1 MEEGLTGK
9 TSGSRVEN
17 RVEKETVNVQ
27 TRRKVNVGDLI
38 WVKLSEASW
47 WPAQIADE
55 NLVSSA
61 NKPSRKGLNSVIL
74 ARLYGSYI
82 YKYVDIYRSSAEFKS
97 MLIKNNFSYYDILKK
112 SLEQDLPRLS
122 SSKSTKRQQSKSEAG
137 WDVAR
142 HSPKWVTVPEMVQPL
157 KRTKKSA
164 SNEYSTSALDP
175 HCYIDLDKEDEEE
188 VPEEPQHPP
197 GRNGWK
203 QTSLTLPKDDSIDS
217 LAGELSQFNE
227 IQSERILL
235 KEKLSQEAIERE
247 DFKILTT
254 KTDHLT

>member
-1 MEEGLTGK
+1 MEGLTGK
-9 TSGSRVEN
+9 THGSRVEN
-17 RVEKETVNVQ
+17 RAEKETVNVK
-27 TRRKVNVGDLI
+27 TRKNIGDLI
-38 WVKLSEASW
+38 WVKLNEASW

-55 NLVSSA
+55 NMVSSA
-61 NKPSRKGLNSVIL
+61 NKPSRKGLNSDVL

-97 MLIKNNFSYYDILKK
+97 MLIKNNFSYHDILKK

-122 SSKSTKRQQSKSEAG
+122 SSKSRKRQQSTSEAG

-157 KRTKKSA
+157 KRTKKST

-175 HCYIDLDKEDEEE
+175 HCYIDLDKKDEEE
-188 VPEEPQHPP
+188 VPEEPQHPT

-203 QTSLTLPKDDSIDS
+203 QTSSTLPKDDSIDS
-217 LAGELSQFNE
+217 LVGELSHFNE
-227 IQSERILL
+227 IQSEKILL
-235 KEKLSQEAIERE
+235 TEKLSQEAIERE

-254 KTDHLT
+254 KTDHLM

>member
-1 MEEGLTGK
+1 MEGLTCK
-9 TSGSRVEN
+9 TNGSRVES
-17 RVEKETVNVQ
+17 RAEKETVNVQ

-38 WVKLSEASW
+38 WVKLNEASW

-61 NKPSRKGLNSVIL
+61 NKPSRKGLNNVVL

-97 MLIKNNFSYYDILKK
+97 MLIKNNFSYHDILKK

-122 SSKSTKRQQSKSEAG
+122 SRRQQSKSEAG

-142 HSPKWVTVPEMVQPL
+142 HSPKWVTVTETVQPL
-157 KRTKKSA
+157 KRAKKST

-203 QTSLTLPKDDSIDS
+203 QTSSTLTKDESVDS
-217 LAGELSQFNE
+217 LVGELSQFNE
-227 IQSERILL
+227 IQSEKIVL
-235 KEKLSQEAIERE
+235 KEKLRQEAIERE
-247 DFKILTT
+247 DFKIPTT